1 MMQRSTFSA
10 MRGFASFAV
19 KNMKLEKAAPLAAV
33 GASQVS
39 LSMIAS
45 PVHKADRA
53 VASSGAIGGSEG
65 VGKVTAVG
73 AGVTN
78 LKVGDWVVPK
88 LGAGAWR
95 SEAVVEA
102 AHVMMV
108 RAGAWS
114 A

>member
-19 KNMKLEKAAPLAAV
+19 KNMKLEKVAPLGAV
-33 GASQVS
+33 GASQIS

-45 PVHKADRA
+45 PIHKADR
-53 VASSGAIGGSEG
+53 VAATSGAIGGSEG

-73 AGVTN
+73 TAVTN

-88 LGAGAWR
+88 LGSGVWR
-95 SEAVVEA
+95 SEVVVDA
-102 AHVMMV
+102 STVLMV
-108 RAGAWS
+108 RACACNS
-114 A
+114 